1 MQHASNILA
10 TSKYDRSAELDLRER
25 RANSTPPTVI
35 TFLELGESIC
45 TSPWLFS
52 DLIDRYVFFTTFDE
66 CHYFVKKLMT
76 MDASEKQPYVK
87 RFMAD
92 PVLFYQALNLV
103 ACSSVRLGVQ
113 GDAFIRL
120 LKQEHP
126 DIEDIASNSDKKM
139 EHAGDGDSESKADK
153 KVDGGKSD
161 GTIHNNVIKFAC
173 CIPKQLRYKLQDALR
188 HFSKDLFS
196 NLKIDEKEK
205 KMQQGE
211 EVNYFDM
218 FDQKYFI
225 FFGSSFWL
233 DIMRARFACFKQKSL
248 SISQYVRSCLKI
260 RIDIDGLCLHVP
272 WQDIVL
278 SVRATVPDDIQPS
291 RQDWSRILRKALG
304 VSVSDDTIADLV
316 KFDVH
321 PYQEMWSVLDAA
333 YDTPSKGFFDFE
345 GGAKQVF
352 WTALQEDLSPQLPV
366 EVFENWWSSL
376 RDISEMRDK
385 SKTQKKNREAAI
397 SNLERYLA
405 AANAHEK
412 CSEAFWLHS
421 AKALWLLDMFRDSRE
436 IMFEEFELNQEPSS
450 GAKRPQDFESF
461 PRKFSQLFECLS
473 TEFLECSERF
483 RVMVIHPGKKNA
495 KIFRNFGDW
504 LEEEQAIRQ
513 REEEDD

>member
-1 MQHASNILA
+1 
-10 TSKYDRSAELDLRER
+10 
-25 RANSTPPTVI
+25 
-35 TFLELGESIC
+35 
-45 TSPWLFS
+45 
-52 DLIDRYVFFTTFDE
+52 
-66 CHYFVKKLMT
+66 
-76 MDASEKQPYVK
+76 
-87 RFMAD
+87 MAD
-92 PVLFYQALNLV
+92 PVLFYQALNLR
-103 ACSSVRLGVQ
+103 ACNTERLGVQ

-120 LKQEHP
+120 LNQAHP
-126 DIEDIASNSDKKM
+126 DIEDIASNFDKKM
-139 EHAGDGDSESKADK
+139 EHVGDGDSENKAVK
-153 KVDGGKSD
+153 KIDGGKSH
-161 GTIHNNVIKFAC
+161 GTFQNNVFKFAC

-196 NLKIDEKEK
+196 NLKTKESDE
-205 KMQQGE
+205 MQQGK

-218 FDQKYFI
+218 LGQKYFI
-225 FFGSSFWL
+225 FFGSTFWL

-248 SISQYVRSCLKI
+248 NISQYVRSCLKI
-260 RIDIDGLCLHVP
+260 QIDIEGPHDKNICLHVP

-278 SVRATVPDDIQPS
+278 SVRATVPDDIN
-291 RQDWSRILRKALG
+291 WSCILSDALG
-304 VSVSDDTIADLV
+304 VSVSDDTIADLFDQF

-321 PYQEMWSVLDAA
+321 HYQEMWSVLDAA

-345 GGAKQVF
+345 GAAKQVF

-385 SKTQKKNREAAI
+385 SKTQNLKNREAAI

-405 AANAHEK
+405 AAHAHEK

-421 AKALWLLDMFRDSRE
+421 AKALWLLDVFRDSRE

-450 GAKRPQDFESF
+450 GAKRPKDFESF

-473 TEFLECSERF
+473 TELLECGTYHE
-483 RVMVIHPGKKNA
+483 VMLIHPGKKNA
-495 KIFRNFGDW
+495 KIFRDFGDW

-513 REEEDD
+513 REEEVEDD

>member
-1 MQHASNILA
+1 
-10 TSKYDRSAELDLRER
+10 
-25 RANSTPPTVI
+25 
-35 TFLELGESIC
+35 
-45 TSPWLFS
+45 
-52 DLIDRYVFFTTFDE
+52 
-66 CHYFVKKLMT
+66 

-153 KVDGGKSD
+153 KVDGGK
-161 GTIHNNVIKFAC
+161 N
-173 CIPKQLRYKLQDALR
+173 
-188 HFSKDLFS
+188 
-196 NLKIDEKEK
+196 
-205 KMQQGE
+205 
-211 EVNYFDM
+211 
-218 FDQKYFI
+218 
-225 FFGSSFWL
+225 
-233 DIMRARFACFKQKSL
+233 
-248 SISQYVRSCLKI
+248 
-260 RIDIDGLCLHVP
+260 GLCLHVP

-291 RQDWSRILRKALG
+291 RQDWSRILREDLG

-421 AKALWLLDMFRDSRE
+421 AKALWLLDVFRDSRE